1 MSGEQNK
8 YRAKRKKIIKYYLLI
23 FFAAFL
29 LGTAFFYLAD
39 ETGISLFTQIGT
51 CVLIIDAVC
60 LLLIVPFIIYIV
72 YLTKMSRTE
81 IARTSDFKTVRGVY
95 TPKYYVP
102 VTKDYVGPW
111 WSVIVLLFLLPPIG
125 AIFIFLK
132 VYREQ
137 HKRLTNSVVLY
148 SVGSVAAGLGALIAV
163 LILLL
168 ADDLRAAYF
177 APSALLLA
185 FGAALLIG
193 AAALRAKAAVT
204 DRLFKLVWVKAEL
217 SIDAIASELK
227 MSYGKAVGA
236 IQKLIDDGFLNTCYI
251 DFANRAIVAPVLLE
265 KQAKKCRH
273 CGGTTIFLKD
283 TVCICDYCG
292 RILK

>member
-1 MSGEQNK
+1 MKKKQNPHII
-8 YRAKRKKIIKYYLLI
+8 KRNKIIKYYLLI

-29 LGTAFFYLAD
+29 SGTALFYLAD
-39 ETGISLFTQIGT
+39 ETGNALYSQIGT
-51 CVLIIDAVC
+51 YILIIDSIC
-60 LLLIVPFIIYIV
+60 LVFVVPLIIYIV

-102 VTKDYVGPW
+102 VTKDAVGPW

-193 AAALRAKAAVT
+193 AAMLRAKAAVT

-217 SIDAIASELK
+217 SIDAIADDLK
-227 MSYGKAVGA
+227 MSYGKAVGT

-265 KQAKKCRH
+265 KQARKCRH
-273 CGGTTIFLKD
+273 CGGTTVFLKN